1 MCKDFVEIQGSR
13 NWHCKVLQRG
23 ELCILQCVIHVL
35 KGSGI
40 INARFCD
47 KTEGIKFRD
56 DIERS
61 ELKKAFTSKK
71 RFGQKILKVFV

>member
-1 MCKDFVEIQGSR
+1 MSYKEVNCVYCS
-13 NWHCKVLQRG
+13 
-23 ELCILQCVIHVL
+23 VIHVL

-61 ELKKAFTSKK
+61 ELEKAFTSKK
-71 RFGQKILKVFV
+71 RFGQKILKVLSNHLLIQSHSVKVN